1 MSGTVPLL
9 CADRLA
15 EIHHGEGDQTRV
27 CLVRMYP
34 ASASG
39 ALTELRG
46 PRMTMGRDPQCDV
59 EIPDDCTSRVHA
71 ILEQR
76 DGFWTL
82 TDHGSLNG
90 TYVNDLRVERHR
102 LSHGDQLRVG
112 NHIYKV
118 LASDEIE
125 LHYHEAMYGMMV
137 FDALTQTYNRRYFED
152 DFRREVT
159 RSIRHHRPLALLLLD
174 VDDFKTINDRY
185 GHLVGDEVLARY
197 GGEEFSLTLAEISL
211 MDALGFSE
219 ELRRVV
225 ADCEF
230 ETSQG
235 AVPVTVSIGVAHYDG
250 LSQITY
256 AEIIAQADA
265 RLYEAKSAG
274 RNCVRW

>member
-1 MSGTVPLL
+1 
-9 CADRLA
+9 
-15 EIHHGEGDQTRV
+15 
-27 CLVRMYP
+27 
-34 ASASG
+34 
-39 ALTELRG
+39 
-46 PRMTMGRDPQCDV
+46 
-59 EIPDDCTSRVHA
+59 
-71 ILEQR
+71 
-76 DGFWTL
+76 
-82 TDHGSLNG
+82 
-90 TYVNDLRVERHR
+90 
-102 LSHGDQLRVG
+102 
-112 NHIYKV
+112 
-118 LASDEIE
+118 
-125 LHYHEAMYGMMV
+125 MV

-185 GHLVGDEVLARY
+185 GHLVGDEVLRLLGARLKSRTREDEMLARY